1 MRVAT
6 VFFPQGNR
14 ERLMHLAK
22 ALSRG
27 IESQGHQVDL
37 IDGTRDVNTK
47 LSIYGYIVVGT
58 EATTFFGGKIP
69 GRVGEFLSSAGIVG
83 GKKAFAFVP
92 KRLLGG
98 NRTLKRLMNVME
110 HEGMFLKL
118 SDTLSSTDEAEEI
131 GKRLRIG

>member
-6 VFFPQGNR
+6 VFFPHRNR
-14 ERLMHLAK
+14 DRLMQLAK

-27 IESQGHQVDL
+27 IESQGHQVDI

-47 LSIYGYIVVGT
+47 LTIYGYIVVGT
-58 EATTFFGGKIP
+58 DAANAIGGKIP
-69 GRVGEFLSSAGIVG
+69 GRVSEFLSSAGIVG
-83 GKKAFAFVP
+83 GKKSFAFVP
-92 KRLLGG
+92 KRLIGG
-98 NRTLKRLMNVME
+98 TRTLKRLMNVME

-118 SDTLSSTDEAEEI
+118 SNAIGSPDEAEEI